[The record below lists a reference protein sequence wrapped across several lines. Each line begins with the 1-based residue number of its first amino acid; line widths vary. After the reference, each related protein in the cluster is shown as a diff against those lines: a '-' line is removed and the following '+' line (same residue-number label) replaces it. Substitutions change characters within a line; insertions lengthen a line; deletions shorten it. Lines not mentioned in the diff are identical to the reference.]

1 MVGSHIQS
9 RPGGMHFGRVA
20 LILILGFALVAR
32 SEASVVAAVDRA
44 NVELNESFTLKITV
58 DTAIDVEPNADALDA
73 DFYVGTRSQL
83 SNTTIVNGQISRS
96 RTWTYVLM
104 AKREGDLVIP
114 PVRIG
119 SEQSEPVPIKVTPP
133 STTLP
138 GEADIFVTTEVDHAT
153 SYVQA
158 QVLYTVKV
166 YRAVA
171 TRQPRLSEPSM
182 EGVEVLI
189 ESAGE
194 ERTYES
200 ILGGKAYNVV
210 ERIYALFPQSS
221 GEVSIAPARFE
232 ARVLRDGRITGR
244 KIYESEPITV
254 AVNPIPPP
262 PVDYPDAAWF
272 PAKSVEIAQDWSREP
287 DSLPAGEPITR
298 HITVTAVG
306 QLSTQIPIIE
316 PAVSEAIKLYPDK
329 PEFRDSAESSGIR
342 AVRRDQYAMI
352 GVSAGD
358 VQLDAVELPWWSIED
373 AEWKVARLPSSTLSI
388 LPSLTAAPI
397 QPVAA
402 AEASAEE
409 GEGLT
414 ESAIVYSDFWR
425 YVSVGLAGAWIMTLI
440 AWWWSRRPADNATRE
455 PEAPPLHKQQAKCLK
470 AARKAALD
478 GNGAGVKSNL
488 LEWARLQWP
497 DEHIRSV
504 RDVAGRVSIPLSTQL
519 DALCSASY
527 GPGEQS
533 WDGAALAKSL
543 RSFSILKDE
552 VEEQSAT
559 GLPPLTPVGS

>member
-1 MVGSHIQS
+1 MVVTPNIDRARFIARIFVFVVLLMQ
-9 RPGGMHFGRVA
+9 V
-20 LILILGFALVAR
+20 LIAH
-32 SEASVVAAVDRA
+32 AAVIASIDRA
-44 NVELNESFTLKITV
+44 DVELNESFTLKVTV
-58 DTAIDVEPNADALDA
+58 DTAIDVEPNADDLEE

-119 SEQSEPVPIKVTPP
+119 SEQSESVPIRVTPP

-138 GEADIFVTTEVDHAT
+138 GEADIFVTTQVDHAT

-182 EGVEVLI
+182 DGVEVLI

-200 ILGGKAYNVV
+200 ILEGKAYNVV
-210 ERIYALFPQSS
+210 ERTYALFPQQS
-221 GEVSIAPARFE
+221 GAISIAPARFE

-244 KIYESEPITV
+244 KVYESEPLDV
-254 AVNPIPPP
+254 LVNPIPPP
-262 PVDYPDAAWF
+262 PEEFPGAVWF
-272 PAKSVEIAQDWSREP
+272 PAKSVAISQDWSREP
-287 DSLPAGEPITR
+287 NRLPAGEPITR

-316 PAVSEAIKLYPDK
+316 PAVSDAIKVYPDK
-329 PEFRDSAESSGIR
+329 PEFRDSAEASGIR

-358 VQLDAVELPWWSIED
+358 VALGAVELPWWSIED
-373 AEWKVARLPSSTLSI
+373 AEWKIASLPGSTLSI
-388 LPSLTAAPI
+388 LPSSAVVPI
-397 QPVAA
+397 QPAIADQPAVD
-402 AEASAEE
+402 E
-409 GEGLT
+409 GD
-414 ESAIVYSDFWR
+414 ESAAPAVIYSDFWR
-425 YVSVGLAGAWIMTLI
+425 NVSIGFAGIWVMTLI
-440 AWWWSRRPADNATRE
+440 GWWWSRRPADQLPTE

-470 AARKAALD
+470 AARKAAL
-478 GNGAGVKSNL
+478 NGDAVNVKSNVL
-488 LEWARLQWP
+488 DWAQLQWP
-497 DEHIRSV
+497 DESIRSV
-504 RDVAGRVSIPLSTQL
+504 GDVARRVSMPLSTQL
-519 DALCSASY
+519 ETLCSASY
-527 GPGEQS
+527 GPGERS
-533 WDGAALAKSL
+533 WDGDALAKSL
-543 RSFSILKDE
+543 RSFSILQDDVDE
-552 VEEQSAT
+552 RAT
-559 GLPPLTPVGS
+559 NELPPLSPVGS